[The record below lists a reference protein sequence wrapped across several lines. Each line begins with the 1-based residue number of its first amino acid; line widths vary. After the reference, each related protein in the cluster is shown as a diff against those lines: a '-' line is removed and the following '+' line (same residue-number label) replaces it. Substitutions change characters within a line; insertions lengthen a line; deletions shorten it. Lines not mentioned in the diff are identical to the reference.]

1 MINLD
6 RGYGR
11 GGQERIRKLV
21 TEKNLTDDSP
31 GIGISVHQG
40 VDLELS
46 FVEGVWRG
54 LNHVAVH
61 DLPDPRVQRHLLG
74 GQYRNVVLV
83 DEARLLL
90 DRLRVGLL
98 LQLLAGQP
106 EEDVLFAV
114 LATEKVSEYFATA
127 RTSHQSVET
136 LSPAPDLIQ
145 GGPARGRKG
154 WLG

>member
-1 MINLD
+1 M
-6 RGYGR
+6 
-11 GGQERIRKLV
+11 
-21 TEKNLTDDSP
+21 
-31 GIGISVHQG
+31 HQG

-54 LNHVAVH
+54 LNHVAVD
-61 DLPDPRVQRHLLG
+61 DLADPRVQRHLFG

-114 LATEKVSEYFATA
+114 LAPEKVSEYFATA

-145 GGPARGRKG
+145 GGPARGQDSD
-154 WLG
+154 